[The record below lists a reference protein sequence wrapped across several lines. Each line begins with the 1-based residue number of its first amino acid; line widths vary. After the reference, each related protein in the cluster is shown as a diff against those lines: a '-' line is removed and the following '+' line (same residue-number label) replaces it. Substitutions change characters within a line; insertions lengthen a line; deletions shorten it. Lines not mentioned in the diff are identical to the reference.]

1 MISTTDIN
9 WYIKNDIR
17 RNNCKNFF
25 LTINHISLLFININ
39 YGRFNFK
46 LNYFILLSI
55 LFIFFVIIF
64 SLNLFFWNN
73 FYKTFYIFNASLL
86 TLLYFEISIILEKK
100 FFRHTLG
107 SALPYLIIL
116 MISVTVMMN
125 AAYFNL
131 LLIYNIFK

>member
-1 MISTTDIN
+1 MIFEETIVK
-9 WYIKNDIR
+9 I
-17 RNNCKNFF
+17 F

-55 LFIFFVIIF
+55 LFILFVIIY

-100 FFRHTLG
+100 FFRQALG

>member
-1 MISTTDIN
+1 MIFEDTIVK
-9 WYIKNDIR
+9 I
-17 RNNCKNFF
+17 FF

-107 SALPYLIIL
+107 STLPYLIIL
-116 MISVTVMMN
+116 LISVTVMMN

>member
-1 MISTTDIN
+1 MIFEDTIVK
-9 WYIKNDIR
+9 I
-17 RNNCKNFF
+17 FF

-55 LFIFFVIIF
+55 LFIFFAIIF

>member
-1 MISTTDIN
+1 M
-9 WYIKNDIR
+9 
-17 RNNCKNFF
+17 
-25 LTINHISLLFININ
+25 NHISLLFININ
-39 YGRFNFK
+39 YRRINFK

-55 LFIFFVIIF
+55 LFIFYVIIY
-64 SLNLFFWNN
+64 SLNLFFWNHS
-73 FYKTFYIFNASLL
+73 YKTFYIFNASLL
-86 TLLYFEISIILEKK
+86 TLFYFEISIILENK
-100 FFRHTLG
+100 FFRNALG

>member
-1 MISTTDIN
+1 MIFEETIV
-9 WYIKNDIR
+9 
-17 RNNCKNFF
+17 KNFF

-46 LNYFILLSI
+46 LNNFILLSI

>member
-1 MISTTDIN
+1 MIFEDTIVK
-9 WYIKNDIR
+9 I
-17 RNNCKNFF
+17 FF

-55 LFIFFVIIF
+55 LFIFFVIIY

>member
-1 MISTTDIN
+1 M
-9 WYIKNDIR
+9 
-17 RNNCKNFF
+17 
-25 LTINHISLLFININ
+25 ININ
-39 YGRFNFK
+39 YGRINFK
-46 LNYFILLSI
+46 LNNFILLSI
-55 LFIFFVIIF
+55 LFTFFVLIF

-73 FYKTFYIFNASLL
+73 FYKTFYIFNAALL

>member
-1 MISTTDIN
+1 MIFEDTIVK
-9 WYIKNDIR
+9 I
-17 RNNCKNFF
+17 FF

-39 YGRFNFK
+39 YKRVNFK

-55 LFIFFVIIF
+55 LFIFFVIIY

-100 FFRHTLG
+100 FFRHALG
-107 SALPYLIIL
+107 STLPYLIIL
-116 MISVTVMMN
+116 LISVTVMMN

>member
-1 MISTTDIN
+1 M
-9 WYIKNDIR
+9 
-17 RNNCKNFF
+17 
-25 LTINHISLLFININ
+25 
-39 YGRFNFK
+39 
-46 LNYFILLSI
+46 LSV
-55 LFIFFVIIF
+55 LIIF
-64 SLNLFFWNN
+64 YVITYYLNLFFWN
-73 FYKTFYIFNASLL
+73 YSYRTFYIFNASLL

>member
-1 MISTTDIN
+1 MIFEDTIVK
-9 WYIKNDIR
+9 I
-17 RNNCKNFF
+17 FF

-39 YGRFNFK
+39 YKRVNFK

-55 LFIFFVIIF
+55 LFIFFVIIY

-107 SALPYLIIL
+107 STLPYLIIL
-116 MISVTVMMN
+116 LISVTVMMN

>member
-1 MISTTDIN
+1 MIFEDTIVK
-9 WYIKNDIR
+9 I
-17 RNNCKNFF
+17 FF

-39 YGRFNFK
+39 YKRVNFK

-55 LFIFFVIIF
+55 LFIFFVIIY

-100 FFRHTLG
+100 FFRHALG

-116 MISVTVMMN
+116 MISITVMIN